1 MFDLSYV
8 PGTHFYRHKTK
19 YTVPVCKCM
28 ENENSCKLTLMHR
41 YHVGARV
48 TVTAG
53 SMIGFPK
60 HFYVIFHI
68 FNDDLN
74 FYVNVT

>member
-1 MFDLSYV
+1 
-8 PGTHFYRHKTK
+8 
-19 YTVPVCKCM
+19 M